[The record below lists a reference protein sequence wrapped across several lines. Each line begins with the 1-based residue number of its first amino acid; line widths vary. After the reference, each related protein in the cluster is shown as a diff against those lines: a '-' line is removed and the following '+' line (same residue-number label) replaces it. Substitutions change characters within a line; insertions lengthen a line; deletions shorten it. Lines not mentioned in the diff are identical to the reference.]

1 MHQCI
6 NILGIGQKMSDAY
19 RIFAHMKQ
27 RIVQLLK
34 EMSAGLYDKDTECA
48 LVLLTAIA
56 GESILL
62 LGPPG
67 IGKSL
72 IARRAKAIFKN
83 AHSFEYLMSRF
94 STPDEIFGPVSI
106 HKMKDEDI
114 YERNV
119 DGYMPTADVVFLDEI
134 WKAGPAIQNSL
145 LTAINEKIYH
155 NGEKDIHLPMKV
167 LIGASNEL
175 PASDEGL
182 EALWDRF
189 IIRMVCDC
197 ISKRNE
203 FERMILDDET
213 STKITIKVPI
223 TEKEYRQWQSE
234 ITKVNVPH
242 NILDAINSIRE
253 ALKVVTIL
261 HIDEDG
267 DNEEESRFVY
277 VSDRRWKKIIRLLRT
292 SALMQGRN
300 TVILSDLLLLKYC
313 LWQEMDQIEP
323 VDKIIIRSVFTECT
337 LAILNLRNEIKDFMR
352 MRAEQEAYAKMKIQE
367 PDNNKKIYDHFYYHV
382 QSHHIGNTFIA
393 IADFMNIPSIDP
405 TKRSLGENGIIY
417 QDSVDVQKSYIR
429 LYNPSNRQGSLP
441 KGWRLSKLLR
451 DEDHI
456 YLDGVK
462 YGIEK
467 NDENKEIEIIG
478 ISLEPPKDFYH
489 EIEDI
494 CTQIKNTQK
503 ELASNLFY
511 NPEDKKNIHD
521 FVEKL
526 NKEIA
531 NIRID
536 VSKT

>member
-1 MHQCI
+1 
-6 NILGIGQKMSDAY
+6 
-19 RIFAHMKQ
+19 MKQ

-213 STKITIKVPI
+213 STNITIKVPV

-352 MRAEQEAYAKMKIQE
+352 MRTEQEAYAKMKIQE

-393 IADFMNIPSIDP
+393 IADFMNIPSIDLA
-405 TKRSLGENGIIY
+405 KRSLGENGIIY

-429 LYNPSNRQGSLP
+429 LYNPNNRQGSLP

-467 NDENKEIEIIG
+467 NDDNKEIEIIG